1 MKLLKFFFLII
12 CLLSTLSTL
21 AQQYTAAEQQN
32 IALAEA
38 QLKAYNARDIEAFLV
53 PYSDTVKV
61 YAYPNQLRYQGKET
75 MRKVYTEMFANL
87 PDLHCTLVNRI
98 AMGSTVIDQ
107 EDVFIRKGQPNIKAI
122 AIYKMQGDKIVEVTF
137 IQE

>member
-1 MKLLKFFFLII
+1 MKLLKLFSLLA
-12 CLLSTLSTL
+12 CLLLVSPAF
-21 AQQYTAAEQQN
+21 AQQYTDVEQKN

-61 YAYPNQLRYQGKET
+61 YAYPNQLYYQGKET

-107 EDVFIRKGQPNIKAI
+107 EEVYIQEGQPNINAI

>member
-1 MKLLKFFFLII
+1 MKLFQFLWLMP
-12 CLLSTLSTL
+12 CLLL
-21 AQQYTAAEQQN
+21 ALPTWGQQYTQSEQQN

-38 QLKAYNARDIEAFLV
+38 QLKAYNAHDIEAFLV

-75 MRKVYTEMFANL
+75 MRRVYTEMFANL

-98 AMGSTVIDQ
+98 AMSSTVIDQ
-107 EDVFIRKGQPNIKAI
+107 EEVFIKEGQPNIKAI